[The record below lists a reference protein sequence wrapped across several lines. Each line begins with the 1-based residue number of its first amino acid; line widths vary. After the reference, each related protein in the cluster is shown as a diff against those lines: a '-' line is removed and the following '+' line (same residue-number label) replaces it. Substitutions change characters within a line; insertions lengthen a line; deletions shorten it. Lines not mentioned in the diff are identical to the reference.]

1 VSISAISA
9 GFRRCGLIASLVSG
23 FIAIPAHAVLGGV
36 PMTPPS
42 GATTSGAVSHAA
54 VAAASGASAPA
65 VAPYTVRTT
74 TLSSG
79 TTVHEYLGSDGA
91 VFGIAWRGPTIPDL
105 PTLLGTYF
113 PQYVQGIKA
122 QRAQGAGRGPANVV
136 GSDLVVRSAGHMGAF
151 AGHAYL
157 PQALPAGVT
166 GRDIH

>member
-9 GFRRCGLIASLVSG
+9 GFRRCGVIASLTLG
-23 FIAIPAHAVLGGV
+23 FAAVPAHAVLGGA

-42 GATTSGAVSHAA
+42 GATTGNAVSHAA
-54 VAAASGASAPA
+54 VMATNGASAPA
-65 VAPYTVRTT
+65 VAAYTVDTT
-74 TLSSG
+74 TLTSG
-79 TTVHEYLGSDGA
+79 TTVREYVGTDGA
-91 VFGIAWRGPTIPDL
+91 VFGIAWKGPTIPDL

-113 PQYVQGIKA
+113 PQYVQGIRA

-136 GSDLVVRSAGHMGAF
+136 NSGLVVRSAGHMGAF